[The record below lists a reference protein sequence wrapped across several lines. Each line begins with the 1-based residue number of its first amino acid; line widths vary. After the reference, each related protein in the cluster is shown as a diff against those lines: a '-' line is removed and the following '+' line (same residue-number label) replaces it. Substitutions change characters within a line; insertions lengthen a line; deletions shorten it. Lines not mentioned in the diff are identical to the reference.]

1 ILGDVEE
8 GPAPVSR
15 PQANKQTQVMDFGSL
30 FEGEEAADSA
40 TEVVGEEQ
48 AGSDESE
55 EPAVRPGVRRPTAD
69 EIALQQARDNAGL
82 GEETPKYRLL
92 KLQNLRKTCQR
103 FLPALDR

>member
-1 ILGDVEE
+1 
-8 GPAPVSR
+8 
-15 PQANKQTQVMDFGSL
+15 MDFGSL

-40 TEVVGEEQ
+40 TEVAGEEQ

-82 GEETPKYRLL
+82 GEETPEVPATEVAKPA
-92 KLQNLRKTCQR
+92 QNLPTIPARSEQLELDGDVTYT
-103 FLPALDR
+103 LPGMD